1 MIMSTV
7 KKKILVVDDEAG
19 MTRMLK
25 RNLESTGRY
34 EVRTENSG
42 AAALAAARD
51 FRPEF
56 ILLDVMMPGMDGGEV
71 AAQLKEDKTLDKI
84 PVVFL
89 TAIVKQEETM
99 PTGSTI
105 GGCEYL
111 AKPVKLEDL
120 VACIEKHIGR

>member
-1 MIMSTV
+1 MTV
-7 KKKILVVDDEAG
+7 KKKILVVDDEAS

-25 RNLESTGRY
+25 RSLESTGKY

-42 AAALAAARD
+42 NAAVAAARA
-51 FRPEF
+51 FRPDF
-56 ILLDVMMPGMDGGEV
+56 ILLDVMMPGVDGGEL
-71 AAQLKEDKTLDKI
+71 AARLKEEKELQNI

-89 TAIVKQEETM
+89 TAIVEKEETA
-99 PTGSTI
+99 PTGSDI

-120 VACIEKHIGR
+120 VACIEKHLGKT

>member
-1 MIMSTV
+1 MTTV

-19 MTRMLK
+19 ITRMLK
-25 RNLESTGRY
+25 RNLESTGKY

-42 AAALAAARD
+42 NVAVAAARD
-51 FRPEF
+51 FHPDF
-56 ILLDVMMPGMDGGEV
+56 ILLDVMMPGVDGGEV
-71 AAQLKEDKTLDKI
+71 AARLKEDKALQNI

-89 TAIVKQEETM
+89 TAIVRQEETV
-99 PTGSTI
+99 PTGGTI

-120 VACIEKHIGR
+120 IACIEKHLGKV

>member
-1 MIMSTV
+1 MTTV
-7 KKKILVVDDEAG
+7 KKKILVVDDEAS

-25 RNLESTGRY
+25 RSLESTGKY

-42 AAALAAARD
+42 NAAVAAARA
-51 FRPEF
+51 FRPDF
-56 ILLDVMMPGMDGGEV
+56 ILLDVMMPGVDGGEV
-71 AAQLKEDKTLDKI
+71 AARLKEEKELQNI

-89 TAIVKQEETM
+89 TAIVEKEETA
-99 PTGSTI
+99 PTGSDI

-120 VACIEKHIGR
+120 VACIEKHLGKT

>member
-1 MIMSTV
+1 MTTV

-19 MTRMLK
+19 ITRMLK

-34 EVRTENSG
+34 EVRAENSG
-42 AAALAAARD
+42 NAAVAAAREFHPD
-51 FRPEF
+51 F
-56 ILLDVMMPGMDGGEV
+56 ILLDVMMPGVDGGEV
-71 AAQLKEDKTLDKI
+71 AARLKEDKALQNI

-89 TAIVKQEETM
+89 TAIIEQEETA
-99 PTGSTI
+99 PTGGTI

-120 VACIEKHIGR
+120 VTCIEKHVRKV

>member
-1 MIMSTV
+1 ML
-7 KKKILVVDDEAG
+7 KKKILVVDDEVA

-42 AAALAAARD
+42 AAGIAAAS
-51 FRPEF
+51 EF
-56 ILLDVMMPGMDGGEV
+56 KPDMILLDVMMPGVDGGEV
-71 AAQLKEDKTLDKI
+71 AAKVKEDKALEKV

-89 TAIVKQEETM
+89 TAIVKKEETL
-99 PTGSTI
+99 PTGGSI

-111 AKPVKLEDL
+111 AKPIKLENL
-120 VACIEKHIGR
+120 IACIEKHIGK

>member
-1 MIMSTV
+1 MMTV
-7 KKKILVVDDEAG
+7 KKRILVVDDEAS

-25 RNLESTGRY
+25 RSLESTGKY

-42 AAALAAARD
+42 NAAVAAARA
-51 FRPEF
+51 FRPDF
-56 ILLDVMMPGMDGGEV
+56 ILLDVMMPGVDGGEV
-71 AAQLKEDKTLDKI
+71 AARLKEEKELQNI

-89 TAIVKQEETM
+89 TAIVEKEETA
-99 PTGSTI
+99 PTGSDI

-120 VACIEKHIGR
+120 VACIEKHLGKT

>member
-1 MIMSTV
+1 MTV
-7 KKKILVVDDEAG
+7 KKRILVVDDEAS

-25 RNLESTGRY
+25 RSLESTGKY

-42 AAALAAARD
+42 NAAVAAARA
-51 FRPEF
+51 FRPDF
-56 ILLDVMMPGMDGGEV
+56 ILLDVMMPGVDGGEL
-71 AAQLKEDKTLDKI
+71 AARLKEEKELQNI

-89 TAIVKQEETM
+89 TAIVEKEETA
-99 PTGSTI
+99 PTGSDI

-120 VACIEKHIGR
+120 VACIEKHLGKT

>member
-1 MIMSTV
+1 MMTV
-7 KKKILVVDDEAG
+7 KKKILVVDDEAS

-25 RNLESTGRY
+25 RSLESTGKY

-42 AAALAAARD
+42 NAAVAAARA
-51 FRPEF
+51 FRPDF
-56 ILLDVMMPGMDGGEV
+56 ILLDVMMPGVDGGEV
-71 AAQLKEDKTLDKI
+71 AARLKEEKELQNI

-89 TAIVKQEETM
+89 TAIVEKEETA
-99 PTGSTI
+99 PTGSDI

-120 VACIEKHIGR
+120 VACIEKHLGKT